1 MKAEKI
7 IEFLKKYRR
16 ILALALLFV
25 LVALVC
31 WIVLVNRENR
41 ELKEEID
48 HLNAQKEELALV
60 YQQDKEE
67 MQEQITLLSNQVAE
81 QIAKDEEEQQKHYP
95 NGLPVTGKVTIN
107 SQPKD
112 FEEEDVNPEELPDRE
127 LRKIVIFGA
136 QNGAKVIAA
145 GSGKV
150 LSVKTDAEFG
160 HVVRI
165 DHGNG
170 YITVYRYNDTPKVKE
185 GDDVIKG
192 QLLFEVNFV
201 TSKVGYQVIYEKDYI
216 DPMDVMEISG

>member
-1 MKAEKI
+1 MKKFDLKD
-7 IEFLKKYRR
+7 FLNRNKRLFFLAG
-16 ILALALLFV
+16 ILVVFV
-25 LVALVC
+25 LGVVIILLVK
-31 WIVLVNRENR
+31 ENG
-41 ELKEEID
+41 ELKNEID
-48 HLNAQKEELALV
+48 LLKAQKEELAQV
-60 YQQDKEE
+60 MQKDKTE

-81 QIAKDEEEQQKHYP
+81 QLAKDEEEAEKHYP

-107 SQPKD
+107 SKPNLD
-112 FEEEDVNPEELPDRE
+112 PDVNPEELPDRE

-150 LSVKTDAEFG
+150 LSIKSDTEFG

-170 YITVYRYNDTPKVKE
+170 YITVYRYNDSPKVKE
-185 GDDVIKG
+185 GDDVTKG

-201 TSKVGYQVIYEKDYI
+201 NSRVGYQVQYDKEFI

>member
-1 MKAEKI
+1 MKKENLTGFLQKNKRLI
-7 IEFLKKYRR
+7 IM
-16 ILALALLFV
+16 AA
-25 LVALVC
+25 ALVVLAMAVA
-31 WIVLVNRENR
+31 IVLLVRDNR
-41 ELKEEID
+41 ELKDEID
-48 HLNAQKEELALV
+48 LLNSQKEELTQV
-60 YQQDKEE
+60 MQKDKTE

-81 QIAKDEEEQQKHYP
+81 QLAKEEEEAERRYP

-107 SQPKD
+107 SQPTID
-112 FEEEDVNPEELPDRE
+112 PDVNPEELPDRE

-150 LSVKTDAEFG
+150 LSIKPDPEFG

-165 DHGNG
+165 DHENG
-170 YITVYRYNDTPKVKE
+170 YITIYRYNDSPKVKE
-185 GDDVIKG
+185 GDDVTKG

-201 TSKVGYQVIYEKDYI
+201 TSQVGYQVQYDKEYI

>member
-1 MKAEKI
+1 MSQDKLKAILQKNKRVLNMTVLLI
-7 IEFLKKYRR
+7 AVGLFATVLILGRR
-16 ILALALLFV
+16 I
-25 LVALVC
+25 
-31 WIVLVNRENR
+31 R

-48 HLNAQKEELALV
+48 VLNSQKEELAQV
-60 YQQDKEE
+60 MQKDKTE

-81 QIAKDEEEQQKHYP
+81 QLAREEEEAERHYP

-107 SQPKD
+107 SKPM
-112 FEEEDVNPEELPDRE
+112 EDPDANPEELPDRE

-150 LSVKTDAEFG
+150 LSIKSDAEFG
-160 HVVRI
+160 HVIRI

-170 YITVYRYNDTPKVKE
+170 YITIYRYSDTPKVKE
-185 GDDVIKG
+185 GDDVTKG

-201 TSKVGYQVIYEKDYI
+201 SARVGYQVQYDKEFI

>member
-1 MKAEKI
+1 MKTDKVK
-7 IEFLKKYRR
+7 EFLVQNKKLLTLVTFL
-16 ILALALLFV
+16 IALAM
-25 LVALVC
+25 VATVVVTL
-31 WIVLVNRENR
+31 RENR

-48 HLNAQKEELALV
+48 LLNSQKEELNQV
-60 YQQDKEE
+60 YQKDKTE

-81 QIAKDEEEQQKHYP
+81 QIAREEEEAQRHYP

-107 SQPKD
+107 SKPQIDP
-112 FEEEDVNPEELPDRE
+112 DVSPEVLPDKE
-127 LRKIVIFGA
+127 LRKIVVFGA

-150 LSVKTDAEFG
+150 LSIKTDAEFG

-170 YITVYRYNDTPKVKE
+170 YITIYRYNDTPKVKE
-185 GDDVIKG
+185 GDDVTKG

-201 TSKVGYQVIYEKDYI
+201 TSSVGYQIQYDKEFI